1 MKKQILSALTI
12 LLVASGGMAQAPTD
26 TLRLSL
32 DDCLRIALNEN
43 PTVKVAE
50 MEIERVDYSKK
61 ETIGKL
67 FPDISFS
74 GQYSRTLAK
83 QTMYMDTGE
92 GTMAI
97 KVGRDNTHS
106 VGFNA
111 TVPIIMPTLWKS
123 LKLSD
128 NQILQNVEAARAS
141 RLSLVNQVKNAY
153 FAYLLA
159 VDSKA
164 VLEENHSTA
173 KFNADIYAKKYEL
186 GTASEY
192 DVLRSSVAVTNIEPS
207 ILEAENVITQCLL
220 QLKVLMGMDVNI
232 NFLPND
238 ALENYRNSMFNTQV
252 AADTALVNNTN
263 LRTLDLKTDY
273 LKKAL
278 DVQKMSWFPTLTG
291 SINYMW
297 LSMSNGSP
305 FKNFTWSPTSTAGLT
320 LSIPISSG
328 GQRYFKQKQAEVSL
342 REMKWQRE
350 NLERSL
356 QMQVQVQQ
364 DNINKSLKQ
373 IATNEGGVRQAK
385 KANDIMQESFRIGA
399 ASFIQLLD
407 TEDALLSARLA
418 YYQAIYNYLV
428 GQSDLE
434 YVLGNAPL
442 DKYVTTSTEY

>member
-207 ILEAENVITQCLL
+207 ILEAENAITQCLL

-263 LRTLDLKTDY
+263 LRTLDLQTDY

>member
-263 LRTLDLKTDY
+263 LRTLDLQTDY

>member
-252 AADTALVNNTN
+252 AADTALVNNTS
-263 LRTLDLKTDY
+263 LRTLDLQTDY

>member
-141 RLSLVNQVKNAY
+141 RLSLVKKEKNAY

-263 LRTLDLKTDY
+263 LRTLDLQTDY

>member
-164 VLEENHSTA
+164 VLEENHATA

-263 LRTLDLKTDY
+263 LRTLDLQTDY

>member
-373 IATNEGGVRQAK
+373 IASNEGGVRQAK